1 MNISCK
7 IAEDLLPLYLDN
19 SCSEDSRAA
28 LEEHLK
34 DCPSCRMKL
43 NRMQSAITDEIH
55 PEQSAQNWQTTQKRL
70 DFIVSGWVCSL
81 PLFPSSRLLSLHW
94 VI

>member
-19 SCSEDSRAA
+19 SCSEDSQAA

-43 NRMQSAITDEIH
+43 NRMA
-55 PEQSAQNWQTTQKRL
+55 
-70 DFIVSGWVCSL
+70 
-81 PLFPSSRLLSLHW
+81 
-94 VI
+94 